1 MSHRDAML
9 FGCSGILV
17 LTYKSTIAKLRK
29 HILSRHFIGPFEK
42 THGKKKLK
50 PPENN
55 EEIRKERKV
64 SAKFEK
70 ITITNNHG
78 PK

>member
-29 HILSRHFIGPFEK
+29 HILNRHFIGPFEK
-42 THGKKKLK
+42 THGKKNSNLLK
-50 PPENN
+50 ITKKYEKN
-55 EEIRKERKV
+55 
-64 SAKFEK
+64 AKFPQNLRK
-70 ITITNNHG
+70 
-78 PK
+78 